1 MRTRSES
8 ERCPFHKGEIV
19 IGIVDYHLNNLRS
32 VQKAFE
38 KAGMQSFISDNVHE
52 LQKAEKLVLPGVG
65 AFGQAMENIRKL
77 GLEKFL
83 KEHAQAGQ
91 PLLGIC
97 LGMQLL
103 FTKSYELGENDGLG
117 LVKGEV
123 KLFPATVK
131 VPHMGWN
138 QIEIVQQSPILKN
151 VEEKSFVY
159 FVHSYFVE
167 PKENVTLTRTE
178 YGFQFS
184 SIIQQKNIYGIQF
197 HPEKSQTTGLQLLKN
212 FSEL

>member
-1 MRTRSES
+1 M
-8 ERCPFHKGEIV
+8 

-38 KAGMQSFISDNVHE
+38 KVGSSAFISDKADE
-52 LQKAEKLVLPGVG
+52 LRKADKLVLPGVG
-65 AFGQAMENIRKL
+65 AFGQAMENLALL
-77 GLEKFL
+77 GLRPVL
-83 KEHAQAGQ
+83 DEHVAAGR

-103 FTKSYELGENDGLG
+103 FTKSFELGEFSGLG
-117 LVKGEV
+117 YVKGEV
-123 KLFPATVK
+123 KMFPSSVK

-138 QIEIVQQSPILKN
+138 QVEIVRPSPFLRN

-159 FVHSYFVE
+159 FVHSYYVDPSE
-167 PKENVTLTRTE
+167 DVTITRTE
-178 YGFQFS
+178 YGLRFT
-184 SIIQQKNIYGIQF
+184 SIIEQNNIIGIQF

-212 FSEL
+212 YTEI

>member
-1 MRTRSES
+1 M
-8 ERCPFHKGEIV
+8 
-19 IGIVDYHLNNLRS
+19 IGIIDYHLNNLRS

-38 KAGMQSFISDNVHE
+38 KVGVQSFVSDTASE
-52 LQKAEKLVLPGVG
+52 LQKAERLVLPGVG
-65 AFGQAMENIRKL
+65 AFGQAMENIRTL
-77 GLEKFL
+77 GLHEML
-83 KEHAQAGQ
+83 MNHAIAGR

-103 FTKSYELGENDGLG
+103 FTKSYELGEYEGLG
-117 LVKGEV
+117 LVSGEV
-123 KLFPATVK
+123 KLFPGSVK

-151 VEEKSFVY
+151 VQEKSFVY

-167 PKENVTLTRTE
+167 PKENVTLSRTE
-178 YGFQFS
+178 YGNRFP

-197 HPEKSQTTGLQLLKN
+197 HPEKSQATGLQLLKN

>member
-1 MRTRSES
+1 M
-8 ERCPFHKGEIV
+8 

-38 KAGMQSFISDNVHE
+38 KAGMRSFISDNVNE
-52 LQKAEKLVLPGVG
+52 LQKAEKLILPGVG
-65 AFGQAMENIRKL
+65 AFGQAMANIRKL
-77 GLEKFL
+77 GLKKLL
-83 KEHAQAGQ
+83 KEHTLAGQ

-103 FTKSYELGENDGLG
+103 FTKSYELGDNEGLN
-117 LVKGEV
+117 LVEGEV

-151 VEEKSFVY
+151 VVEKSFVY

>member
-1 MRTRSES
+1 M
-8 ERCPFHKGEIV
+8 

-38 KAGMQSFISDNVHE
+38 KVGVQSFISDNPKE
-52 LQKAEKLVLPGVG
+52 LQRAKKIVLPGVG
-65 AFGQAMENIRKL
+65 AFGEAMGNIRSL
-77 GLEKFL
+77 GLEKL
-83 KEHAQAGQ
+83 LNEHVAARN

-103 FTKSYELGENDGLG
+103 FTKSFELGVHAGLG
-117 LVKGEV
+117 FINGTVKV
-123 KLFPATVK
+123 FPSTVK

-138 QIEIVQQSPILKN
+138 QIEIVQRSEFLKD
-151 VEEKSFVY
+151 VVEKSFVY

-167 PKENVTLTRTE
+167 PEEDVTLTATE
-178 YGFQFS
+178 YGTRFS
-184 SIIQQKNIYGIQF
+184 SIICKKNIYGIQF
-197 HPEKSQTTGLQLLKN
+197 HPEKSQSTGLQLLQN

>member
-1 MRTRSES
+1 M
-8 ERCPFHKGEIV
+8 

-38 KAGMQSFISDNVHE
+38 KAGSKAFISDKPEE
-52 LQKAEKLVLPGVG
+52 LMRADKIVLPGVG
-65 AFGQAMENIRKL
+65 AFGEAMGNIRSL
-77 GLEKFL
+77 GLEKLL
-83 KEHAQAGQ
+83 KEHASSGQ

-103 FTKSYELGENDGLG
+103 FTRSFELGEYGGLN
-117 LVKGEV
+117 LVKGDV
-123 KLFPATVK
+123 RQFPPAEK

-138 QIEIVQQSPILKN
+138 QIEIVRRSPFLKD

-167 PKENVTLTRTE
+167 PKENVTLTQTE
-178 YGFQFS
+178 YGFRFS

-197 HPEKSQTTGLQLLKN
+197 HPEKSQTAGLALLRN